1 MSELVKLSE
10 ISNILSNVGNVFVK
24 NQTLLKCIKFDNV
37 DALSQPD
44 LEIQD
49 IINLIGKG
57 SDPKSQRRIFKV
69 PFNDDIIEEVR
80 TELRFFVSRIP
91 LDNIYLTNLPITFQ
105 IIVHNDLWEM
115 DDNLIR
121 PFVIIQ
127 EILNELNGRE
137 IRKGIGELKLNN
149 SINMVVYNSNF
160 TGYIFDLKTRTR

>member
-80 TELRFFVSRIP
+80 TELRFLLVG
-91 LDNIYLTNLPITFQ
+91 YLL
-105 IIVHNDLWEM
+105 IIF
-115 DDNLIR
+115 I
-121 PFVIIQ
+121 
-127 EILNELNGRE
+127 
-137 IRKGIGELKLNN
+137 
-149 SINMVVYNSNF
+149 
-160 TGYIFDLKTRTR
+160 